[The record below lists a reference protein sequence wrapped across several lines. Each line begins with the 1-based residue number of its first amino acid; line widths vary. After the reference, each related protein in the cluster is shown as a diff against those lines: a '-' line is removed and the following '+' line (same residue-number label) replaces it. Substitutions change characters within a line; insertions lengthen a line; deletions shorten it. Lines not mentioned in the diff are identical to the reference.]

1 MAWKYLTAIMPS
13 GSAIDT
19 AWLNALGSNTAQA
32 SALGAVSGSWN
43 LVQVVPLS
51 NINGNGN
58 GQVLCY
64 FISGSY

>member
-1 MAWKYLTAIMPS
+1 MPWKYHTAIMPS

-19 AWLNALGSNTAQA
+19 NWLNQLGSNVSHSLT
-32 SALGAVSGSWN
+32 GAPSGSWN

-58 GQVLCY
+58 GQALFY

>member
-1 MAWKYLTAIMPS
+1 MPWKYHTAIMPS

-19 AWLNALGSNTAQA
+19 NWLNALGSNTAQA
-32 SALGAVSGSWN
+32 IPGAISGSWN

-58 GQVLCY
+58 GQILCY

>member
-1 MAWKYLTAIMPS
+1 MAWSYYVGIMPS
-13 GSAIDT
+13 GSAVDRT
-19 AWLNALGSNTAQA
+19 WLNQLGSNVSHSLT
-32 SALGAVSGSWN
+32 GAPSGSWN
-43 LVQVVPLS
+43 LSQVVPLS

>member
-1 MAWKYLTAIMPS
+1 MPWKYHTAIMPS
-13 GSAIDT
+13 GSVIDT
-19 AWLNALGSNTAQA
+19 NWLNQLGSNVSHSLT
-32 SALGAVSGSWN
+32 GAPSGSWN

-58 GQVLCY
+58 GQALFY